1 MSETDNTENR
11 YNSFFEALAR
21 AGLADFAGKIRRNE
35 PMNLHTTMRVG
46 GTADLFAEPSG
57 PMEAVLLFRAARESG
72 IPLFVIGNGSNVI
85 VSDDGI
91 EGLTIHIGDSMSRM
105 WTETDPENPDGVL
118 LHVFAGA
125 LLSRTAVFAAREG
138 YTGMEFAAGIPG
150 SIGGAV
156 YMNAG
161 AYGGQMSDI
170 VFQTVFLTPD
180 GNMGTLSGPDH
191 EFGYRESYF
200 TRNGGTIL
208 STVLRLVP
216 GDKDRISERIRE
228 LAAKR
233 SASQPLSLPS
243 AGSVFRRP
251 AGFFAGTLIEQTGLK
266 GLTIGGAAVSGKHA
280 GFIVNVGGATAR
292 DVFDL
297 TAKVRE
303 EVYNK
308 NKVMLEPEILFI
320 GRGFE
325 DKMR

>member
-1 MSETDNTENR
+1 MSEADNTENT
-11 YNSFFEALAR
+11 YKEFFEALER
-21 AGLADFAGKIRRNE
+21 LGLQDLAERIRRNE

-46 GTADLFAEPSG
+46 GLADLFAEPAG
-57 PMEAVLLFRAARESG
+57 PMEAVLLFRAAKESG

-91 EGLTIHIGDSMSRM
+91 EGLTVHIGDAMSRI
-105 WTETDPENPDGVL
+105 WTEADPENPDGVL
-118 LHVFAGA
+118 IHAFAGV
-125 LLSRTAVFAAREG
+125 LLSKVAVHAARES

-170 VFQTVFLTPD
+170 VYQTVFLTPD
-180 GNMGTLSGPDH
+180 GNMGTLAGPDH

-216 GDKDRISERIRE
+216 GDKDVIFQKIKE
-228 LAAKR
+228 LAAR
-233 SASQPLSLPS
+233 RTASQPLTLPS

-251 AGFFAGTLIEQTGLK
+251 AGYFAGTLIEESGLK
-266 GLTIGGAAVSGKHA
+266 GLRSGGAAVSEKHA
-280 GFIVNVGGATAR
+280 GFIVNTGGATAR
-292 DVFDL
+292 DVYNL
-297 TAKVRE
+297 TGMVRE
-303 EVYNK
+303 EVYK
-308 NKVMLEPEILFI
+308 KSGVILEPEILFM
-320 GRGFE
+320 GRGFTT
-325 DKMR
+325 K

>member
-1 MSETDNTENR
+1 MSETDTKNP
-11 YNSFFEALAR
+11 YKDFFDALAH
-21 AGLADFAGKIRRNE
+21 AGLAEFAGRIRRNE

-46 GTADLFAEPSG
+46 GFADLFAEPAG

-72 IPLFVIGNGSNVI
+72 IPLFVLGNGSNVI

-91 EGLTIHIGDSMSRM
+91 EGLTVHIGDAMSRI
-105 WTETDPENPDGVL
+105 WTEEDPENPDGVL
-118 LHVFAGA
+118 LHAYAGA
-125 LLSRTAVFAAREG
+125 LLSKTAVFAAREG

-170 VFQTVFLTPD
+170 VYQTVFLTTD
-180 GNMGTLSGPDH
+180 GNMGTLAGPDH

-216 GDKDRISERIRE
+216 GDKDRIFERIRE
-228 LAAKR
+228 LAVKR
-233 SASQPLSLPS
+233 SASQPLTLPS

-251 AGFFAGTLIEQTGLK
+251 AGSFAGTLIEQTGLK
-266 GLTIGGAAVSGKHA
+266 GLTVGGASVSEKHA
-280 GFIVNVGGATAR
+280 GFIVNTGDATAR
-292 DVFDL
+292 DVYDL
-297 TAKVRE
+297 TMKVRE
-303 EVYNK
+303 EVYNGSGI
-308 NKVMLEPEILFI
+308 MLEPEILFI
-320 GRGFE
+320 GRGFAA
-325 DKMR
+325 K